1 MKEIISTDKAAAPK
15 FPYNQ
20 AVLCNGT
27 LYISGLMGVDLTSG
41 QLKVGLE
48 AQTRTALDNMG
59 HILQEAG
66 MSYSDVV
73 KTTVLLKSMEDF
85 AKINEAYKSYFSSE
99 FPARAAYQVVALPLK
114 EGLVEIEGVAV
125 RGAGGP
131 A

>member
-1 MKEIISTDKAAAPK
+1 MKKIISIDKVADPK
-15 FPYNQ
+15 NPYSR
-20 AVLCNGT
+20 AVLCNDT
-27 LYISGLMGVDLTSG
+27 LYISGQLGMDLTSG
-41 QLKVGLE
+41 QLKVGAE
-48 AQTRTALDNMG
+48 AQTRKALDNMG
-59 HILQEAG
+59 LILREAG

-85 AKINEAYKSYFSSE
+85 AKINEVYKSYFSSE